1 MENNNGDIAKPLDN
15 KDNVVSS
22 GLA

>member
-1 MENNNGDIAKPLDN
+1 MENNNGDIAKLLDN